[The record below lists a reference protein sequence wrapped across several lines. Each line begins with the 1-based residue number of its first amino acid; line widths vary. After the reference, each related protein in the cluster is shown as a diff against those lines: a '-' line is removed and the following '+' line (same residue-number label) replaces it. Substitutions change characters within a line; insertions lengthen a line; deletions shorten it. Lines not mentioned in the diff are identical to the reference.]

1 MGYIFD
7 VSDAQKY
14 RDTAVTRH
22 SNPSKTGLFLVPR
35 RAVRPA
41 KKIHFPLHFFISETA
56 VGFIKCAE
64 VGDLTSANYQNKF
77 VRSKVSGY

>member
-35 RAVRPA
+35 RAVRPV
-41 KKIHFPLHFFISETA
+41 KKISTQFLAPDPAHVLRSRVNFQETRVWVKFDLPLFF
-56 VGFIKCAE
+56 
-64 VGDLTSANYQNKF
+64 
-77 VRSKVSGY
+77 